1 MTSLALYQSIAYI
14 LIAIPFVVIAIAYY
28 YAKNI
33 KWQIR
38 YPLMILFGWMVFV
51 VFVVLLNYYSFYY
64 APTQELMEAAANGD
78 GAANA
83 FAVVFGWLYALIV
96 LLFLELANKI
106 LFYIRKWF
114 GKAPEIT

>member
-1 MTSLALYQSIAYI
+1 MASITIYQSIAHI
-14 LIAIPFVVIAIAYY
+14 LIAIPFIVIGIAYY

-38 YPLMILFGWMVFV
+38 YPMMILFGWMVFV
-51 VFVVLLNYYSFYY
+51 VFVVLLNYYSFHY
-64 APTQELMEAAANGD
+64 APTKELMETAANGD

-83 FAVVFGWLYALIV
+83 FAVIFGWLYALIV

-106 LFYIRKWF
+106 LFYIRKWL
-114 GKAPEIT
+114 GRTP